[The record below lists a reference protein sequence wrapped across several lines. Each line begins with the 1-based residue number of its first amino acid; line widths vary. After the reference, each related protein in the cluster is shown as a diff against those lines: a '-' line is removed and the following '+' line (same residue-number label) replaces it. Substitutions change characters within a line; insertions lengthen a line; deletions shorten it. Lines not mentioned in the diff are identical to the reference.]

1 MRPNRRPAI
10 PCARIRKPVWNR
22 LLFPAVLLLV
32 LAGVA
37 RAERIVP
44 PALAPSAYADTEAST
59 NIAIAPLVGGR
70 SFTVSLSLDA
80 AASNCVEVAV
90 GRDAAPADGALS
102 HAEASLRFG
111 WNCGHWFLDAPGLT
125 NRVEIAPV
133 GPKTRKTALL
143 RLGVRPNDA
152 VRQIALLDGTTPLIP
167 NPPAIALPMAA
178 SWNMLRVATRG
189 CAPPQ
194 ESLEVRNS
202 PDGTQLI
209 LR

>member
-1 MRPNRRPAI
+1 ML
-10 PCARIRKPVWNR
+10 VTV
-22 LLFPAVLLLV
+22 VLLLA

-90 GRDAAPADGALS
+90 GHDATPTDGALS
-102 HAEASLRFG
+102 HAEASLQFG
-111 WNCGHWFLDAPGLT
+111 WDGGHWFLAAPGLT

-133 GPKTRKTALL
+133 GAETRKTLLL
-143 RLGVRPNDA
+143 RLGVRPNDT
-152 VRQIALLDGTTPLIP
+152 VRDVALLDNGIP
-167 NPPAIALPMAA
+167 ILPTLPTIALPTAM
-178 SWNMLRVATRG
+178 SWNLLRVTTRG
-189 CAPPQ
+189 CAPPE

-209 LR
+209 MR